1 MRRIMMFNHVAADGS
16 FTTGDGRLD
25 WVVQEPAIDQSAV
38 DGMPGGDT
46 ILFGRRTND
55 MFESYWPHALDAA
68 TPAPHG
74 RGTSANHAMAV
85 WINDSAK
92 LVFSRTR
99 KDVTWKHS
107 RLLGAFDPAKVE
119 ALKREQGKD
128 ILIFGS
134 GTIVT
139 LLAQHGLIDEYH
151 FVVSPL
157 FLGGGRPLIGGLPRN
172 VPLRLIEAK
181 SYPSGNVSLRYE
193 PGS

>member
-16 FTTGDGRLD
+16 FTTPDGRLD
-25 WVVQEPAIDQSAV
+25 WVVQEPAIDRSAV
-38 DGMPGGDT
+38 EGMPGGDT
-46 ILFGRRTND
+46 ILFGRRTYD
-55 MFESYWPHALDAA
+55 MFESYWPHALDDS

-74 RGTSANHAMAV
+74 RGSPENRAMAI
-85 WINDSAK
+85 WINDAAK

-99 KDVTWKHS
+99 KTVTWAHS
-107 RLLGAFDPAKVE
+107 RLLGEFDPAEV
-119 ALKREQGKD
+119 AGLKREHGKD

-134 GTIVT
+134 GTIVS

-157 FLGGGRPLIGGLPRN
+157 FLAGGRPLIGGLSQN
-172 VPLRLIEAK
+172 VHLRLLEAK
-181 SYPSGNVSLRYE
+181 AYPSGNVSLRYA

>member
-16 FTTGDGRLD
+16 FATGDGRLD
-25 WVVQEPAIDQSAV
+25 WVVPEPAIDQSAV

-46 ILFGRRTND
+46 ILFGRRTYD

-119 ALKREQGKD
+119 ALKRDQGKD

>member
-16 FTTGDGRLD
+16 FTTPDGRLD
-25 WVVQEPAIDQSAV
+25 WVVQEPAIDRSAV
-38 DGMPGGDT
+38 EGMPGGDT
-46 ILFGRRTND
+46 ILFGRRTYD

-85 WINDSAK
+85 WINDATK

-107 RLLGAFDPAKVE
+107 RLLGEFDPAKVE
-119 ALKREQGKD
+119 ALKRERGKD

-181 SYPSGNVSLRYE
+181 SYSSGNVSLRYE
-193 PGS
+193 SGS

>member
-16 FTTGDGRLD
+16 FATGDGRLD

-46 ILFGRRTND
+46 ILFGRRTYD

-85 WINDSAK
+85 WINDATK

-99 KDVTWKHS
+99 KNVTWKHS
-107 RLLGAFDPAKVE
+107 RLLGEFDPAKVE
-119 ALKREQGKD
+119 ALKRDQGKD

-134 GTIVT
+134 GTIVS
-139 LLAQHGLIDEYH
+139 LLAQHGLIDEYQ
-151 FVVSPL
+151 FVLSPL
-157 FLGGGRPLIGGLPRN
+157 LLGGGRPLFGGLPRN
-172 VPLRLIEAK
+172 VPLRLLEAK
-181 SYPSGNVSLRYE
+181 SYPSGNVSLRFA
-193 PGS
+193 PGT